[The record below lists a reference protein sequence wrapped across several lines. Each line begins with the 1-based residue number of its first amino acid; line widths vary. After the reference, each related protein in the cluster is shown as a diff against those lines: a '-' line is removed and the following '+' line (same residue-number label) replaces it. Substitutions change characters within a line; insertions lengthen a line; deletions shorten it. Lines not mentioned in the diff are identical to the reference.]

1 MRVDQIKI
9 GDKILPPARE
19 LRLWMRRWAQEHNIP
34 EAEIYM
40 TVLTIEEASPTKK
53 GRWLKI
59 TGKMSN
65 TWDEGKNPHPFKFL
79 AQPHT
84 SWPLANPLPF

>member
-1 MRVDQIKI
+1 MKRMDQIQI

-19 LRLWMRRWAQEHNIP
+19 LRLWMRRDAQSRGIP
-34 EAEIYM
+34 EAEIYLTVTAIAEDQM
-40 TVLTIEEASPTKK
+40 TKR

-59 TGKMSN
+59 TGNMSDRWN
-65 TWDEGKNPHPFKFL
+65 EDRQPYPFSFK

-84 SWPLANPLPF
+84 NCDLWK